1 MSEIP
6 TSNIGRSGISGKDGL
21 SVTQLGLGTAGLGDL
36 FTLVPE
42 TEAQAI
48 AQQAWDAGVR
58 YFDTAPWYGIGKSE
72 HRIGTFLRQ
81 QPRDEF
87 VLSTKVGRVLTAPT
101 DPANVDGSPWVGAL
115 PFDLRFDYSY
125 DGIMRSW
132 EDSLLR
138 LSVNRI
144 DILFIHDL
152 DHLYFGTDEAVD
164 ARLAQLYTSGWRA
177 LDELRR
183 GGHVGAVG
191 AGINRANM
199 MPRFLDLVDLDLF
212 LVAMPYTLLDQDV
225 LDDIFPRCEEQGVQ
239 IVIGAPFASGIL
251 ATGAIDGATYDYAA
265 ASAQILGKTRAIQQ
279 ICERHDVPLQ
289 AAALQFPVA
298 HPLVVAAIPGGT
310 EAAHVRANV
319 DNYSVD
325 IPAALW
331 AELKTAGL
339 LRADAPTPGD

>member
-1 MSEIP
+1 MSTIP
-6 TSNIGRSGISGKDGL
+6 LSSIGQSAL

-36 FTLVPE
+36 FTRVPE

-58 YFDTAPWYGIGKSE
+58 YFDTAPWYGKGKSE

-87 VLSTKVGRVLTAPT
+87 VLSTKVGRVLGA
-101 DPANVDGSPWVGAL
+101 PANPATVAGGPWAGPL
-115 PFDLRFDYSY
+115 PFDLRFDYTY

-138 LSVNRI
+138 LSVNRV

-152 DHLYFGTDEAVD
+152 DHLYFGTDEGVD
-164 ARLAQLYTSGWRA
+164 AHLAQLYTSGWRA

-183 GGHVGAVG
+183 SGRIGAVG

-225 LDDIFPRCEEQGVQ
+225 LEDIFPRCEEQEVQ
-239 IVIGAPFASGIL
+239 VVIGAPFASGIL
-251 ATGAIDGATYDYAA
+251 ATGAVDGATYDYAPA
-265 ASAQILGKTRAIQQ
+265 TATILNKTRAIQE
-279 ICERHDVPLQ
+279 ICERHDTPLQ

-298 HPLVVAAIPGGT
+298 HPLVVAAIPGAT
-310 EAAHVRANV
+310 EAAHVCANV
-319 DNYSVD
+319 DNYSVKV
-325 IPAALW
+325 PADLW
-331 AELKTAGL
+331 AELKKAGL
-339 LRADAPTPGD
+339 LRADAPTPV

>member
-6 TSNIGRSGISGKDGL
+6 LSSIGQSGL

-42 TEAQAI
+42 SEAQAI

-87 VLSTKVGRVLTAPT
+87 VLSTKVGRVLTAP
-101 DPANVDGSPWVGAL
+101 ANHAPVDLGPWIGAL
-115 PFDLRFDYSY
+115 PFDLRFDYTY

-132 EDSLLR
+132 EDSLQR
-138 LSVNRI
+138 LSVNRV

-152 DHLYFGTDEAVD
+152 DHLYFGTDESVD
-164 ARLAQLYTSGWRA
+164 AHLAQLYTSGWRA

-183 GGHVGAVG
+183 SGRIGAVG

-225 LDDIFPRCEEQGVQ
+225 LDDVFPSCEEQGVQ
-239 IVIGAPFASGIL
+239 VVIGAPFASGVL
-251 ATGAIDGATYDYAA
+251 ATM
-265 ASAQILGKTRAIQQ
+265 LKKTRAIQE
-279 ICERHDVPLQ
+279 ICKRHGTPLQ

-298 HPLVVAAIPGGT
+298 HPLVVAAIPGAT

-325 IPAALW
+325 IPADLW
-331 AELKTAGL
+331 AELKKAGL
-339 LRADAPTPGD
+339 LRADAPTPISD